1 MKIGWVNTQKILTE
15 YEDVNKIYAEVE
27 KEKTR
32 LDREFQNKQTTLDS
46 LIQDYQTKK
55 LLLSEEAVKSMEQL
69 INSLQLEL
77 QLFILNVNSPQ
88 GELAV
93 FFNEKMAPIEGRIYN
108 DIQKVAM
115 EHEYDYVLDCS
126 TGECLFQLEANN
138 LTGFVQDELKKMA
151 LDSLEP

>member
-1 MKIGWVNTQKILTE
+1 MKKIITTIFILNLSFLFCDMKIGWVNTQKILTE

-69 INSLQLEL
+69 INSLQQEL
-77 QLFILNVNSPQ
+77 QLIIQNVKDNFIGN
-88 GELAV
+88 
-93 FFNEKMAPIEGRIYN
+93 RI
-108 DIQKVAM
+108 D
-115 EHEYDYVLDCS
+115 HRPLPRR
-126 TGECLFQLEANN
+126 L
-138 LTGFVQDELKKMA
+138 LTPG
-151 LDSLEP
+151 